1 MSGRIT
7 SSPWRLL
14 AVTNISCSYCS
25 HPLFELFSPTV
36 HLLLR
41 YSWAHKSLTVSIT
54 IVSCKLLD
62 CKGKLLTMY
71 LSPVG
76 LTGRAILFI
85 FKGLFLPYI
94 HGCFAC
100 MYMCTMC
107 KQCLRRPEE
116 GNGVPRTG
124 TTNLSELS
132 CGCKEPDRS
141 PLPEQWVLL
150 TAEQS
155 LQLWL
160 RNILQ

>member
-14 AVTNISCSYCS
+14 AVTNISSV
-25 HPLFELFSPTV
+25 PTV
-36 HLLLR
+36 PTHHLNFSLLLYIFFSDILGHINPFEHN
-41 YSWAHKSLTVSIT
+41 YSFLQT
-54 IVSCKLLD
+54 IRLQRQTSYE
-62 CKGKLLTMY
+62 Y
-71 LSPVG
+71 LSPAG

-107 KQCLRRPEE
+107 KQCLWRPEE

-132 CGCKEPDRS
+132 RGCKEPDRS
-141 PLPEQWVLL
+141 PLPEQRVLL